1 MILFLINILLAIIW
15 TGLTGEISFVNFT
28 AGFIFSYL
36 ILLVVY
42 SRKRESSYFKKVIH
56 VFLFFIFYVVELV
69 LSNFSIAIDI
79 LTPRKKLN
87 PGIIAFP
94 LTAKTNTE
102 ITLVANLITM
112 APGEISLDV
121 SEDKKYLY
129 LHVVHIESVEKS
141 IQSIQKSLEKR
152 VLTVLQ

>member
-1 MILFLINILLAIIW
+1 MDW
-15 TGLTGEISFVNFT
+15 LTGEISFVNFT